1 MGFVVKRPSRMQE
14 QSFFVFGR
22 DGHLFSGG
30 SGKNSGGGRNFAAGL
45 PPPGSDT
52 PHTLVGG
59 VISSAGTNYLS
70 IYYLIVCPLLNAT
83 TSTNWKYGIAHNFGT
98 CAGVRVEVVTMIS
111 HCDF

>member
-30 SGKNSGGGRNFAAGL
+30 FEKNSGGGRNFAAGL

-59 VISSAGTNYLS
+59 VISSALGMPPGKIRKQSIRQRRLLS
-70 IYYLIVCPLLNAT
+70 DR
-83 TSTNWKYGIAHNFGT
+83 G
-98 CAGVRVEVVTMIS
+98 
-111 HCDF
+111 

>member
-1 MGFVVKRPSRMQE
+1 MQE

-30 SGKNSGGGRNFAAGL
+30 FEKIPGGGRNFAAGL

-59 VISSAGTNYLS
+59 VISSAVSKGQASHFIPYPKQPLQFKGKILS
-70 IYYLIVCPLLNAT
+70 TL
-83 TSTNWKYGIAHNFGT
+83 
-98 CAGVRVEVVTMIS
+98 
-111 HCDF
+111 DFFYEKD

>member
-22 DGHLFSGG
+22 DGHLFSGRCE
-30 SGKNSGGGRNFAAGL
+30 KISGGGRNFAAGL

-59 VISSAGTNYLS
+59 VISSA
-70 IYYLIVCPLLNAT
+70 IVKGRI
-83 TSTNWKYGIAHNFGT
+83 S
-98 CAGVRVEVVTMIS
+98 AG
-111 HCDF
+111 

>member
-22 DGHLFSGG
+22 DGHLFLGG
-30 SGKNSGGGRNFAAGL
+30 FEKKLGGGRNFAAGL

-59 VISSAGTNYLS
+59 VISSAYTNLTKQCAYGVGIVSKYLGTMYIIDHFNS
-70 IYYLIVCPLLNAT
+70 
-83 TSTNWKYGIAHNFGT
+83 SGG
-98 CAGVRVEVVTMIS
+98 
-111 HCDF
+111 